1 MLENKVKPRHEADD
15 FTIEM
20 TDGVADLGKEVA
32 AKMDEASK
40 DESKETDSSADSSE
54 EILPPENDDKKD
66 VPVTSVEDKE
76 QKTDA
81 EPAKKVEKEAEKA
94 AEVSETKPAT
104 LDSIEAKLVS
114 LTGDIQRIQKE
125 IWYTRIALVMF
136 LVITLIFVKLCISDV
151 NDTMGMFLQFMMS
164 TLQGTSDGN

>member
-32 AKMDEASK
+32 AKIDKASK

-81 EPAKKVEKEAEKA
+81 EPAKKVEKEVEKT
-94 AEVSETKPAT
+94 AEVSEAKPAT

-125 IWYTRIALVMF
+125 IWYTRIALAMF

>member
-1 MLENKVKPRHEADD
+1 M
-15 FTIEM
+15 
-20 TDGVADLGKEVA
+20 
-32 AKMDEASK
+32 
-40 DESKETDSSADSSE
+40 
-54 EILPPENDDKKD
+54 
-66 VPVTSVEDKE
+66 EDKE

-125 IWYTRIALVMF
+125 IWYTRIALAMF

>member
-81 EPAKKVEKEAEKA
+81 EPTKKVEKEAEKA

>member
-20 TDGVADLGKEVA
+20 TDGVADLGKEVT

-81 EPAKKVEKEAEKA
+81 EPA
-94 AEVSETKPAT
+94 T

-125 IWYTRIALVMF
+125 IWYTRIALAMF

>member
-32 AKMDEASK
+32 AKIDKASK

-81 EPAKKVEKEAEKA
+81 EPAKKVEKEVEKA
-94 AEVSETKPAT
+94 AEVSEAKPAT

-125 IWYTRIALVMF
+125 IWYTRIALAMF